1 MNSCEICG
9 TTLRS
14 DNRSGLCQRTPACK
28 TERKRRETERA
39 GGTGPRCLCSHPAD
53 HHWGSGECMHRACG
67 CGEWRLDARS
77 PVRYESAEEI
87 AATGTDG

>member
-1 MNSCEICG
+1 MSECEICG

-28 TERKRRETERA
+28 TERRRRETERA
-39 GGTGPRCLCSHPAD
+39 GGAGPRCKCSHPGPD
-53 HHWGSGECMHRACG
+53 HRGGPCARPLCG

-77 PVRYESAEEI
+77 PVRYENAEEAGD
-87 AATGTDG
+87 AA